1 MTASVGLVL
10 AGAVTFPGP
19 VAYDGYTR
27 MAGRRSCAQVNSSR
41 RTALVVATSLLAAS
55 LTGVLPTS
63 AQTLRGRIVD
73 SVSGEPVMLAY
84 VGLLAEGQDMV
95 VAALANT
102 AGEFEVT
109 APEEGGYFLY
119 ISRSGYE
126 TLMDG
131 VFDLGEGGVF
141 DLQVGLKPTPIV
153 LDELVVESGRS
164 TSPLEKNGFYDRAII
179 GLGTMIMREEI
190 QRRAID
196 NITDVFRNIPRIDI
210 DESRPLTGSPDI
222 MRNPAIWVWRGSR
235 RCAPTLYIDRHV
247 VAAGGN
253 NAVRPAD
260 YVTPTEVEAIEV
272 YTRSSEVPLGFN
284 EITNCGVVL
293 VWTRTR

>member
-1 MTASVGLVL
+1 
-10 AGAVTFPGP
+10 
-19 VAYDGYTR
+19 
-27 MAGRRSCAQVNSSR
+27 VNSSR
-41 RTALVVATSLLAAS
+41 RKALVVATWLVGAS
-55 LTGVLPTS
+55 LTGVLPVS
-63 AQTLRGRIVD
+63 GQTLRGRIVD

-84 VGLLAEGQDMV
+84 VGLLAEGQEMV

-131 VFDLGEGGVF
+131 VFDLGQGGVF
-141 DLQVGLKPTPIV
+141 DLQVGLRPTPIV

-164 TSPLEKNGFYDRAII
+164 LNPLEQNGFYDRAIM
-179 GLGTMIMREEI
+179 GMGTMLMREEI
-190 QRRAID
+190 ERRAID
-196 NITDVFRNIPRIDI
+196 NITDVFRNIPQLDI
-210 DESRPLTGSPDI
+210 DDTRPLTGSPDI
-222 MRNPAIWVWRGSR
+222 MRNAAIWVYRGNR

-260 YVTPTEVEAIEV
+260 YMTPSEVEAIEV
-272 YTRSSEVPLGFN
+272 YTRTSEIPLGFN

-293 VWTRTR
+293 VWTRMR